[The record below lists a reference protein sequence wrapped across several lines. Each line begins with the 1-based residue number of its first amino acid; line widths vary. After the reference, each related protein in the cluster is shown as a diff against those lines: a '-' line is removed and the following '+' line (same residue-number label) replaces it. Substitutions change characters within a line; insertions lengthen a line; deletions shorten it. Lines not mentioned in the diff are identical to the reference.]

1 MRDQSV
7 GVAGGVTFLWTVKA
21 YDRGGGGGPLLKR
34 AKWRTPSF
42 LDFPRSGYTPAQ
54 KLPTRLSRMVSR

>member
-7 GVAGGVTFLWTVKA
+7 GMAGGVTFLWTVKA
-21 YDRGGGGGPLLKR
+21 YDRGGGGGGPLLKR

-42 LDFPRSGYTPAQ
+42 LHFPRSGYTPAQ
-54 KLPTRLSRMVSR
+54 KLATALVA